1 MARRRR
7 ARPWP
12 AAHQRSAAA
21 RRRRGF
27 GFVRGDLVVVGVGL
41 VVRGG
46 LVVAVP
52 GAWTTV
58 VR

>member
-21 RRRRGF
+21 RRRGGF
-27 GFVRGDLVVVGVGL
+27 VFVRGDLVAQGGL